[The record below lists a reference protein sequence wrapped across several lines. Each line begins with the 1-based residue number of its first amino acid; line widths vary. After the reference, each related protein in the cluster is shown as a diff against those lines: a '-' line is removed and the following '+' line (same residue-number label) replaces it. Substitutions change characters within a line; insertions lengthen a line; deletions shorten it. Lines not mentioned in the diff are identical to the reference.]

1 MYRYYKIC
9 WAATLLDP
17 RYRGLEFK
25 EEDEEFK
32 RTLELQGNWAKS
44 SDAMEEALW
53 TVIRKDILSLWK
65 ATRPLPLPLN
75 QVATKA
81 ALLPSCDETT
91 TNLFEMRNQQKRK
104 RADPIDTAALRST
117 QDGVDKTLMCALET
131 EILQFRAHFKSEGTL
146 QSTACPLIWWKA
158 HEARFPM
165 LGNKAA
171 YVLSIPA
178 SQAMTE
184 RLFSVGNSIV
194 SINRCKLGSKTV
206 SRFMKASANT
216 KYNLR

>member
-1 MYRYYKIC
+1 
-9 WAATLLDP
+9 
-17 RYRGLEFK
+17 
-25 EEDEEFK
+25 
-32 RTLELQGNWAKS
+32 
-44 SDAMEEALW
+44 
-53 TVIRKDILSLWK
+53 
-65 ATRPLPLPLN
+65 
-75 QVATKA
+75 
-81 ALLPSCDETT
+81 
-91 TNLFEMRNQQKRK
+91 
-104 RADPIDTAALRST
+104 
-117 QDGVDKTLMCALET
+117 MCALET